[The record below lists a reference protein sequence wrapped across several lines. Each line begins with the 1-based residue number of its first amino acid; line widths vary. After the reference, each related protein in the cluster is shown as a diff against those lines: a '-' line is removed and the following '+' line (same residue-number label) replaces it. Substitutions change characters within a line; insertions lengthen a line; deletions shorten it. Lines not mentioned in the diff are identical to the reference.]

1 MNNSIDMKL
10 GTLCYIEKDEKILLL
25 KRNKK
30 ENDVHEGKWI
40 GLGGKIEQG
49 ESPAECIIRE
59 VKEESGLN
67 IMNPKLRGI
76 LTFPQFKDNI
86 DWYVFLYTANEF
98 TGDLIDS
105 PEGHLEWI
113 DKDKVL
119 KMPTWE
125 GDLVFLNMLLKDE
138 KNFEIKFE
146 YNNEGKLD
154 SYTIY

>member
-1 MNNSIDMKL
+1 MKL

>member
-1 MNNSIDMKL
+1 MNNSIEMKL

-76 LTFPQFKDNI
+76 LTFPKFKDNI

-98 TGDLIDS
+98 TGKLIDS

-125 GDLVFLNMLLKDE
+125 GDLVFLDMLLKDE

-146 YNNEGKLD
+146 YNSEGKLD